1 MITAF
6 GASSFCRVSACS
18 TLRFA
23 GLLVA
28 VSLASGCDVDFD
40 LMRREHARQFPA
52 ELSAKTLAAL
62 PEGRPVGLADCVR
75 IALANNLDV
84 QTARI
89 HRRLAS
95 LDRKIA
101 FSNFLP
107 HVNVGLTSYTSM
119 RQQAIGVGGHY
130 QPMSD
135 RSVTETVLSAQQS
148 IFAPETWFLY
158 DAYTKGEGVSEL
170 VARRT
175 RDLIRLQV
183 ATLYFA
189 CLSQEQSRKA
199 IESSLEQARVLLKE
213 MEALAREDLAMPSQ
227 VQQVRTL
234 VRAQEA
240 SLAGNARTQRETR
253 SALLEAM
260 GLSPTAE
267 IALKTETP
275 VSVADQELPDQV
287 LQAML
292 HRPELHV
299 ADRTIEIRKDET
311 RIAIAQFLPKL
322 VGFSDFTHSTDSFLK
337 YSNLWTMGISG
348 VMSVFD
354 GFANVFE
361 YRAAQQREKQA
372 ALDRQQKCIRI
383 MLEVVQARSQ
393 HDQALDQWEVARQ
406 ELLSSKT
413 LLDETQAQWREGLL
427 MTSQRLDAVTR
438 HATSLA
444 NAAAAEF
451 QTQVT
456 AATLLDVMGVSPE
469 GSDHEE
475 VK

>member
-1 MITAF
+1 MIAAF
-6 GASSFCRVSACS
+6 FHCSIGLTPARAGRVIA
-18 TLRFA
+18 
-23 GLLVA
+23 LV
-28 VSLASGCDVDFD
+28 LAAFLTSGCDVDFD
-40 LMRREHARQFPA
+40 LMRREHASKFPA
-52 ELSAKTLAAL
+52 ELSARTLGAL
-62 PEGRPVGLADCVR
+62 PEGKPASLADCVR

-107 HVNVGLTSYTSM
+107 HINVGLTSYTSQN
-119 RQQAIGVGGHY
+119 QQALGVGGHY

-199 IESSLEQARVLLKE
+199 IESSLAQARALLKE
-213 MEALAREDLAMPSQ
+213 TEALAREDLAMPSQ
-227 VQQVRTL
+227 VEQVRTL

-267 IALKTETP
+267 ISLKTETP
-275 VSVADQELPDQV
+275 ISVEEEELPEQV

-292 HRPELHV
+292 NRPELHV

-322 VGFSDFTHSTDSFLK
+322 VGFSDLTHSTDSFLK
-337 YSNLWTMGISG
+337 YSNMWTMGISG

-372 ALDRQQKCIRI
+372 AIDRQQKCMRI
-383 MLEVVQARSQ
+383 MLEVVKARSQ

-406 ELLSSKT
+406 ELLSSKA